1 MCSPQAMEKVATAMT
16 RRSAL
21 GAGLAGIA
29 VAAGAAA
36 PGLARADRRTVRFRE
51 IVDLTHTAF
60 PTFPNFFGLT
70 MTVTPILTVEEN
82 GVFVNR
88 LELPEHFGTHWDSP
102 AHFVA
107 GAPTAEQIPA
117 ERLIAPLAVIDISER
132 AAKDPDAVVRPDDIR
147 RWERRHGRLRRGSFL
162 AMYSGWEA
170 RLPTD
175 AFLNP
180 DASGTYHFPGW
191 GVEAAQFLLAERDFV
206 GLGVDTHGIDP
217 GHDSTFPVHI
227 ETFSAGKHG
236 LENIAQLANVHP
248 ARTTIIIGAPKHSGG
263 SGGPARLFA
272 VA

>member
-16 RRSAL
+16 RRGVLA
-21 GAGLAGIA
+21 AGLAG
-29 VAAGAAA
+29 VALATA
-36 PGLARADRRTVRFRE
+36 PGIARAEQRTVRFQE

-60 PTFPNFFGLT
+60 PTFPNFFGLS
-70 MTVTPILTVEEN
+70 MEITPILTVEN
-82 GVFVNR
+82 DGVFVNR
-88 LELPEHFGTHWDSP
+88 IELPEHFGTHWDAP

-107 GAPTAEQIPA
+107 GAATAEQIPA

-132 AAKDPDAVVRPDDIR
+132 AAMDPDAVVLPDDIV

-191 GVEAAQFLLAERDFV
+191 GLEAAQFLLAERDFV

-217 GHDSTFPVHI
+217 GHDSSFPVHI

-236 LENIAQLANVHP
+236 LENIAQLGSV
-248 ARTTIIIGAPKHSGG
+248 RRDGMTIIIGAPKHRGG

>member
-1 MCSPQAMEKVATAMT
+1 MCSTQAMEKVATEMT
-16 RRSAL
+16 RRGAL

-29 VAAGAAA
+29 VAAA
-36 PGLARADRRTVRFRE
+36 PALARAEQHTVRFRK

-70 MTVTPILTVEEN
+70 MEIEPILTVEEN

-88 LELPEHFGTHWDSP
+88 LTLPEHFGTHWDAP

-107 GAPTAEQIPA
+107 GAATAEEIPA
-117 ERLIAPLAVIDISER
+117 ERLIAPLAVIDISAR
-132 AAKDPDAVVRPDDIR
+132 AARDPDAVVRPDDIR

-175 AFLNP
+175 AFLNA
-180 DASGTYHFPGW
+180 DASGTFHFPGW
-191 GVEAAQFLLAERDFV
+191 GLEAAQFLLAERDFV

-217 GHDSTFPVHI
+217 GRDATFPVHI

-248 ARTTIIIGAPKHSGG
+248 ARTTIVIGAPKHRGG